1 MDASRNGGDVIFRTA
16 FSAEYD
22 LLQVMHGLSSLPDR
36 NCPVDFRLAGLQRKG
51 HPDIWHVDQVLAF
64 STDECSPMIINGEDI
79 GGNHGQPCALQV
91 TAPAHGLTVRDV
103 GIRWLDESGLGFT
116 LLRVDSTDM
125 LLFLS
130 DNIGPSD
137 TAYAFADHAE
147 GRLTCVDSGRTLMPQ
162 SQRGGR
168 QLAPA
173 IRHLRRD
180 AVCLKDGRWQPV
192 DHVEGCD
199 CAEIRE
205 VYEIINPATV
215 ARTIRAN
222 RPEGGYTMQPSLAMG
237 EAMFLHRMTYR
248 IENDGTILCD
258 FDHEVL
264 QNIHMPCYLGIMYQE
279 KCDLWGGG
287 LWRYIPKVKAFED
300 KGRQLDFSR
309 PYRTTADTM
318 PNYRAV
324 TKDLWTDPLS
334 PPDRQIDFIR
344 RADGRDAVAF
354 AGGFLPVY
362 DGVPQT
368 RAANI
373 TDAVMLV
380 KSCKTYPTFAGG
392 ASEIRH
398 PPRQS
403 CENAMHF
410 PRLRG
415 VAYKKYFLPQES
427 GVSLYSVLYQG
438 NTYVYMDFFADE
450 PRQLSVPKA
459 PDQCAAVLESTVDW
473 QDNGDRL
480 IASGAAGYAVFR
492 LDGSQQKG

>member
-1 MDASRNGGDVIFRTA
+1 MMDVSRNGGDVIFRTA
-16 FSAEYD
+16 FSDEYD
-22 LLQVMHGLSSLPDR
+22 LLQVLHGLSSTEGR

-64 STDECSPMIINGEDI
+64 STDECSPMILGGEDI
-79 GGNHGQPCALQV
+79 GGNHGHPCALQV
-91 TAPAHGLTVRDV
+91 TASGHGLAVRDV
-103 GIRWLDESGLGFT
+103 GTRWTDAQGLGFT
-116 LLRVDSTDM
+116 LLRVDSADT
-125 LLFLS
+125 LTLLS

-137 TAYAFADHAE
+137 TAYAFADRAE
-147 GRLTCVDSGRTLMPQ
+147 GPLTCLDDGRVLVPQ
-162 SQRGGR
+162 SQRGER
-168 QLAPA
+168 QLTPA
-173 IRHLRRD
+173 IRHLQRD
-180 AVCLKDGRWQPV
+180 RFCFKGGEWLPGDA
-192 DHVEGCD
+192 EGCD

-205 VYEIINPATV
+205 VYEIVNPATV
-215 ARTIRAN
+215 ARAIRDG
-222 RPEGGYTMQPSLAMG
+222 RPEGGYTQQPSLAAG

-248 IENDGTILCD
+248 IESDGTILCD
-258 FDHEVL
+258 FDHELL
-264 QNIHMPCYLGIMYQE
+264 QDVHMPCYLGIMYQE

-300 KGRQLDFSR
+300 KGRPMDFSR
-309 PYRTTADTM
+309 PYRTAADTM

-344 RADGRDAVAF
+344 RADGSDGVAF

-392 ASEIRH
+392 ASEIRRPH
-398 PPRQS
+398 WEGR
-403 CENAMHF
+403 EEAMHF

-415 VAYKKYFLPQES
+415 VAYKKYFLPRAD
-427 GVSLYSVLYQG
+427 GASLYTVPYHG
-438 NTYVYMDFFADE
+438 DTYVYMDFFADE
-450 PRQLSVPKA
+450 PRRMSFPKENA
-459 PDQCAAVLESTVDW
+459 RAAVLESTVDCR
-473 QDNGDRL
+473 DTGDCL
-480 IASGAAGYAVFR
+480 TASGAAGYAVFR
-492 LDGSQQKG
+492 LDGPQQKG

>member
-1 MDASRNGGDVIFRTA
+1 MDASRNGGEVVFRTA
-16 FSAEYD
+16 FSDEYD
-22 LLQVMHGLSSLPDR
+22 LLQVLHGLSSTEGR

-79 GGNHGQPCALQV
+79 GGNHGHPCALQV

-103 GIRWLDESGLGFT
+103 GTRWTDDNGLGFT
-116 LLRVDSTDM
+116 LLRVDDADT

-147 GRLTCVDSGRTLMPQ
+147 GVLNCADDERSIVPQ
-162 SQRGGR
+162 NQRGGR
-168 QLAPA
+168 QLTPA
-173 IRHLRRD
+173 IRHVQRD
-180 AVCLKDGRWQPV
+180 AVCLKDGRWQPI
-192 DHVEGCD
+192 DYVEGCD

-215 ARTIRAN
+215 ARATREN
-222 RPEGGYTMQPSLAMG
+222 RPAGGYAQQPSLAMG

-264 QNIHMPCYLGIMYQE
+264 QDIHMPCYLGIMYQE
-279 KCDLWGGG
+279 KCDLGGGG

-300 KGRQLDFSR
+300 KGRLLEFSR
-309 PYRTTADTM
+309 PYRTTADTR
-318 PNYRAV
+318 PNDRAV
-324 TKDLWTDPLS
+324 TKDLWTEPHS

-344 RADGRDAVAF
+344 RADGSDAVAF

-362 DGVPQT
+362 DGVPET
-368 RAANI
+368 RAASI
-373 TDAVMLV
+373 TEAAMLV
-380 KSCKTYPTFAGG
+380 MSCKTYPTFAGG
-392 ASEIRH
+392 ASEVRR
-398 PPRQS
+398 PPRES
-403 CENAMHF
+403 TADAMHF

-415 VAYKKYFLPQES
+415 VAYKKYFLPRED
-427 GVSLYSVLYQG
+427 GTSLYTVPYQG
-438 NTYVYMDFFADE
+438 YTYVYMDFFADE
-450 PRQLSVPKA
+450 PHCVSFPKE
-459 PDQCAAVLESTVDW
+459 PGQVAVLESTVDW
-473 QDNGDRL
+473 QDAGDCL
-480 IASGAAGYAVFR
+480 NASGAAGYAVFR
-492 LDGSQQKG
+492 LDGPQQKG